1 MIILIVILFVLYFY
15 NNRESFSI
23 AKKKGPGYMILI
35 RYNNL
40 IGEVIKNIKKYLTN
54 DIVVIV
60 NNDEELKKVEQLG
73 VSGEVIDE
81 PNILVISKFI
91 SNKYD
96 KAILYMD
103 NNIELMNKNIND
115 DIQQFIADKD
125 RDIIFRCNANDFL
138 SECDNDLSSSFM
150 LMKKNKANIGEYDD
164 LETFLKNNP
173 EIKWNVFNSYQYP
186 NNSRYYNNIR
196 SVYYNND
203 PYIKNKNNT

>member
-1 MIILIVILFVLYFY
+1 MFILIVILVILYFY
-15 NNRESFSI
+15 NNREAFSM
-23 AKKKGPGYMILI
+23 KKKKSPGYIILI

-40 IGEVIKNIKKYLTN
+40 IEEVILNIKKYLTN

-60 NNDEELKKVEQLG
+60 NNDDELKKVQQLD
-73 VSGEVIDE
+73 VSGEIMDE
-81 PNILVISKFI
+81 PNILVVSKFI

-96 KAILYMD
+96 KVVLYMD
-103 NNIELMNKNIND
+103 NNIELMNKNINN
-115 DIQQFIADKD
+115 DIQKFIDDKD
-125 RDIIFRCNANDFL
+125 KDIIFRCNAKEFL
-138 SECDNDLSSSFM
+138 SECDNELSSSFM
-150 LMKKNKANIGEYDD
+150 LMKKTRLNIGEYDD

>member
-1 MIILIVILFVLYFY
+1 MIILIVILVILYFY
-15 NNRESFSI
+15 NNRESFSME
-23 AKKKGPGYMILI
+23 KKKGPGYIILI

-40 IGEVIKNIKKYLTN
+40 IDEVIQNIKKYLTN

-60 NNDEELKKVEQLG
+60 NNDEELKKVQQLG
-73 VSGEVIDE
+73 VFGETMDE
-81 PNILVISKFI
+81 TNILVVSKFI
-91 SNKYD
+91 SNKYE
-96 KAILYMD
+96 KAVLYMD

-115 DIQQFIADKD
+115 DIQKFIDDKD
-125 RDIIFRCNANDFL
+125 KDIIFRCNAKEFL
-138 SECDNDLSSSFM
+138 SECTNDLSSSFM
-150 LMKKNKANIGEYDD
+150 LMKKNKLNIDEYDD